1 MADLL
6 KKTFCVI
13 ATLVIF
19 MGPSNS
25 LSATTA
31 PQTREELEQQI
42 KDRSK
47 QLETLNQAIQTTQNT
62 LKDVQGQKNTLQKE
76 VKTLDTSLK
85 QLDLNIQADRVNA
98 QKINYEINSIDM
110 DVEEIEA
117 SVSQKSSS
125 ISDLFRELQRNQDK
139 NTLMI
144 FLENKTI
151 SEGLL
156 ATKSLEDIRSQLAVD
171 IQALKELKDQYQQKM
186 EDLGVKHKELVYHE
200 ENLKNRK
207 QITEETKQ
215 ERATLLNQTKE
226 KESVYQKQLAELKK
240 LQEDIANEVEA
251 MDAQLRSKVDPKF
264 LPPLSSGVLG
274 MPIQGTMASQTSKCD
289 VQNCTQSYGATAF
302 AAYGY
307 KGKWH
312 NGIDF
317 GIPLGTPIF
326 AAESGTVLATGDQD
340 KFCYKGAYGKFV
352 LIKHE
357 NNLTTLY
364 GHLSK
369 YIVSPGQKVERGQ
382 VIGYSGKTGYATG
395 PHLHFSVF
403 ATATIPPATAKYPEG
418 ISPSKSCGPMPYGGD
433 LNPLGYL

>member
-1 MADLL
+1 MYFFRKILSVV
-6 KKTFCVI
+6 FV
-13 ATLVIF
+13 LVLF
-19 MGPSNS
+19 MGPSFS
-25 LSATTA
+25 LAANA

-42 KDRSK
+42 KDRAK
-47 QLETLNQAIQTTQNT
+47 QLETLNQAIQTTQKT
-62 LKDVQGQKNTLQKE
+62 LSDVQSQKSSLQKE
-76 VKTLDTSLK
+76 VKTLDTSIN
-85 QLDLNIQADRVNA
+85 QLNLNIQSDQINT
-98 QKINYEINSIDM
+98 QKIGYQIDTIDM
-110 DVEEIEA
+110 DIGEIEV
-117 SVSQKSSS
+117 SVRQKNSS

-171 IQALKELKDQYQQKM
+171 IQSLRDLKSQYEQKMDDLSVKQKELQFHQ
-186 EDLGVKHKELVYHE
+186 

-215 ERATLLNQTKE
+215 ERATLLAQTKN
-226 KESVYQKQLAELKK
+226 KESAYQKQLSDLQK
-240 LQEDIANEVEA
+240 LQQDIANEMEA

-274 MPIQGTMASQTSKCD
+274 FPIQGDRSD
-289 VQNCTQSYGATAF
+289 ITQGYGATSF
-302 AAYGY
+302 AKYGY

-317 GIPLGTPIF
+317 GIPVGTPLF
-326 AAESGTVLATGDQD
+326 AAEAGTVLATGNQD
-340 KFCYKGAYGKFV
+340 SFCYKGAYGRFV

-369 YIVSPGQKVERGQ
+369 YIVTPGQKVTRGQ

-395 PHLHFSVF
+395 PHLHFTVF
-403 ATATIPPATAKYPEG
+403 ATPTIPPATGNYPEG

>member
-1 MADLL
+1 MTDLL
-6 KKTFCVI
+6 KKTFSVI
-13 ATLVIF
+13 STLIII

-25 LSATTA
+25 LGATTA

-62 LKDVQGQKNTLQKE
+62 LKDVQGQKTTLQKE

-85 QLDLNIQADRVNA
+85 QLDLSIQSDRVNA
-98 QKINYEINSIDM
+98 QKINYQIDSIDM
-110 DVEEIEA
+110 DIEDIEA
-117 SVSQKSSS
+117 SVLQKNSS

-171 IQALKELKDQYQQKM
+171 IQSLKELKDQYRQKM
-186 EDLGVKHKELVYHE
+186 EDLSVKHKELVYHE

-215 ERATLLNQTKE
+215 ERATLLSQTKE
-226 KESVYQKQLAELKK
+226 KESVYQKQLADLKK
-240 LQEDIANEVEA
+240 LQEDIANEMEA

-274 MPIQGTMASQTSKCD
+274 YPIQGDKSDM
-289 VQNCTQSYGATAF
+289 TQSYGATAF
-302 AAYGY
+302 AKYGY

-317 GIPLGTPIF
+317 GVPIGTPIF
-326 AAESGTVLATGDQD
+326 AAETGIILATGNQD
-340 KFCYKGAYGKFV
+340 SFCYKGAYGKFV

-357 NNLTTLY
+357 NNLTSLY

-403 ATATIPPATAKYPEG
+403 ATPTIPPATGKYPEG